1 VKPSFYHVPQAMLA
15 GMLCM
20 SLLGAATRYY
30 GPTLIYVA
38 EESRQSVA
46 TVGAVLAI
54 HGLGFFFSTLT
65 ANRLVRR
72 FEMRRGTII
81 GCGLVALGTLG

>member
-1 VKPSFYHVPQAMLA
+1 VPQAMLV
-15 GMLCM
+15 GVLCM
-20 SLLGAATRYY
+20 SLLEAATLYY

-38 EESRQSVA
+38 EESRQSLA

-54 HGLGFFFSTLT
+54 HGLGFFSTLT

-72 FEMRRGTII
+72 FEMRCSTII
-81 GCGLVALGTLG
+81 GCGLVALGILG